1 MTACLVLIQYLHD
14 NASMHVTD
22 VPIEEVFQA
31 LSDRTRLRIVRLMA
45 TSGEEACLCEL
56 VDTLLEPQYKLSRH
70 LKILRQVGLLTA
82 EKDGRWVYHRLVSE
96 PRHLS
101 AMFKLIATLPDDES
115 GYSDDIERFNERLRH
130 RENGRCRVG
139 VLNSS
144 LKSA

>member
-1 MTACLVLIQYLHD
+1 
-14 NASMHVTD
+14 MHVTE

-70 LKILRQVGLLTA
+70 LKILRQVGLLTS
-82 EKDGRWVYHRLVSE
+82 ERDGRWVYHRLVSE
-96 PRHLS
+96 PKHLGE
-101 AMFKLIATLPDDES
+101 MFKLIASLPDEES
-115 GYSDDIERFNERLRH
+115 ICGDDIERFNERLRH

-139 VLNSS
+139 VLTKS